1 MRLSHISLGALA
13 LAIATPALADPL
25 PASTPAPDTAAAPA
39 ATTPAATPA
48 DSGTS
53 AVATV
58 DDPAPAPAP
67 AAAAA
72 DGDTAPPAPVTFSG
86 SATLVS
92 DYRFRGISQ
101 TNKHFA
107 IQGGLTATTSVGLYA
122 SVWGSSID
130 EYVAATS
137 DQEIDLILG
146 YKHTFKNGVT
156 LDGGVLYYYYPG
168 GLRGSKTDFFEP
180 YLSIADTFGPATMK
194 VTANYAPEQRAIYS
208 GGPNRDKDDNLYL
221 AGDLSVAIPTTPLS
235 FTGHLGHTFGP
246 SYLSIGKEY
255 TDWSLGMAATY
266 KQFTAG
272 MSYVDTSKD
281 LFSPSGKNIS
291 QSGVV
296 FSIGVAF

>member
-25 PASTPAPDTAAAPA
+25 PASTPAPDAAAVPA
-39 ATTPAATPA
+39 ASTAT
-48 DSGTS
+48 DSGTPA

-58 DDPAPAPAP
+58 DDPAPAPA
-67 AAAAA
+67 AAAE
-72 DGDTAPPAPVTFSG
+72 GDTAPPPPVTFSG

-107 IQGGLTATTSVGLYA
+107 MQGGLTATTSVGLYA
-122 SVWGSSID
+122 SVWGSSISD
-130 EYVAATS
+130 YVAATS
-137 DQEIDLILG
+137 HQELDLILG

-156 LDGGVLYYYYPG
+156 IDGGVLYYYYPG
-168 GLRGSKTDFFEP
+168 AIKGVNTDFVEP
-180 YLSIADTFGPATMK
+180 YLSVADTYGPATLK
-194 VTANYAPEQRAIYS
+194 VTANYAPKQKAIWS
-208 GGPNRDKDDNLYL
+208 GLPGRDKDDNFYL
-221 AGDLSVAIPTTPLS
+221 AGDLSVAVPKTPLA

-255 TDWSLGMAATY
+255 TDWALGMTATY

-272 MSYVDTSKD
+272 ISYVDTSKD